1 MDLTLMP
8 RMILMKASR
17 NDLILTQL
25 YWFCSRLCVCFG
37 QSLSRVNSRHIF
49 EFVLSDVLGL
59 INFLF
64 FGMGIL
70 D

>member
-1 MDLTLMP
+1 MT
-8 RMILMKASR
+8 
-17 NDLILTQL
+17 
-25 YWFCSRLCVCFG
+25 
-37 QSLSRVNSRHIF
+37 SLSRNCTASAYALGCASASVDRCRVLILIVFS